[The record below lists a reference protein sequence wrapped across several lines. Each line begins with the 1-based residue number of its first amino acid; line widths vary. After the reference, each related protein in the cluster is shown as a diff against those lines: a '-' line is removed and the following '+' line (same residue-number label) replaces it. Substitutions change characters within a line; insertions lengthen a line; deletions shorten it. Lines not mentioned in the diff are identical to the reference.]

1 MTVSTPPSAPRPAPW
16 LDQRPVVE
24 PWLGRKLKRLWWLPI
39 VLAVIL
45 GAAGGYLG
53 LKRTPQYTATTKLT
67 VGSVDYRTQSV
78 PGFVQAAQTLADSY
92 ALTVRSG
99 AVLAP
104 LARSQHMTEAA
115 TANAVTATAVP
126 NSTIF
131 SISAT
136 MPTKAAAIRLVDA
149 ATKQTQQTVASLN
162 TTTADAAKALR
173 TFRRYAREVSI
184 AQQKLAALRKSKT
197 ASQSALENAQT
208 AAAEAEA
215 LAGAYSTQYQAL
227 ITGNTPQ
234 TEARTLTVI
243 QPAVNASSDKRSYL
257 ERYVA
262 LGLAAG
268 LVLGVLIA
276 LIIPAGHRR
285 RAPIPADAG

>member
-1 MTVSTPPSAPRPAPW
+1 M
-16 LDQRPVVE
+16 
-24 PWLGRKLKRLWWLPI
+24 
-39 VLAVIL
+39 LAVIL